1 MSRRLSFLWLAL
13 MLIAGAYLGQRVLE
27 GVHFRTDLMALLPQE
42 DQDPAIQHAND
53 TVSQALSRRVL
64 LMVGHKDRTQ
74 ARDAAQAIGKT
85 LADKGVLTLATT
97 TADPDRLKALG
108 AQYFPHRLSLLS
120 DSDRAA
126 LKDGKGNQIAERAL
140 AQVYGFFGGAD
151 AALLSR
157 DPFLLASSFFTSLPT
172 PFSKLKLDEG
182 LLSVQEQG
190 QNWVLLVG
198 ELTHPPYELETQET
212 LRAAL
217 DPALSNAKVAAPG
230 LEVLQLGAVFFAEAG
245 AKTAMDE
252 TSNLGT
258 LSLIGTILLVLVVFR
273 TALPL
278 LLSLLVLGIST
289 LAATSFSLLIFG
301 ELHVLTLVFGV
312 SLIGV
317 AVDYCLEYCTEVFS
331 PVPMPPRQRLE
342 RVFSG
347 ITLGMATTVIGYLML
362 LLAPF
367 PGLHQI
373 AVFSAA
379 GLIAA
384 WATVILWL
392 PSLDRLKVPRHRAQ
406 LLRAMDWVL
415 TPFPFQAHYRH
426 WLPILLVS
434 ILVAIP
440 GYLAFKTE
448 DDVRR
453 MQSISPDLAAQQ
465 ERIQR
470 LIGASGSQQFFL
482 VQAPDDET
490 ALRMEETLITRLQPL
505 VSAGNLGGFQAPSQF
520 VPSIARQTENRT
532 LVQTRLIA
540 PHLNDQKAALGLD
553 QPMEL
558 PFDAPPLMLKDVMA
572 GNTPLAALKA
582 LILSQGSVDVLHVV
596 TLDGVTA
603 PAAVRTAAT
612 GLTGVRFVD
621 PAGDFSDLL
630 GKYRNRAV
638 MLLGASALL
647 LLPLLAWRYGR
658 KGAIWVL
665 LPPVIAVCLT
675 PAVRAM
681 TGGVFTFFDA
691 MALILVLSCGVDYT
705 LFFAEV
711 PPDHRAVTM
720 VSVTLAAVTSMLS
733 FGLLAFSEVLAVR
746 SFGLSMLIGTI
757 ISFALAPLAV
767 AVTKRGAPL

>member
-1 MSRRLSFLWLAL
+1 MIRRLSVLWLAL
-13 MLIAGAYLGQRVLE
+13 MVIAGGYLGYRVLQ

-64 LMVGHKDRTQ
+64 LMVGHVDRDK
-74 ARDAAQAIGKT
+74 ARAAAGSIQTALTTGGDISFLSTAPDA
-85 LADKGVLTLATT
+85 
-97 TADPDRLKALG
+97 DRLKALG

-120 DSDRAA
+120 DADRAA
-126 LKDGKGNQIAERAL
+126 LKEGKGNLIAERAL
-140 AQVYGFFGGAD
+140 AQVFGFFGGAD
-151 AALLSR
+151 AALLAR
-157 DPFLLASSFFTSLPT
+157 DPFLLASSFFTSLPV

-182 LLSVQEQG
+182 LLSLQDG
-190 QNWVLLVG
+190 GRTWVLLVG
-198 ELTHPPYELETQET
+198 ELTHPPYELQTQET
-212 LRAAL
+212 LRATL
-217 DPALSNAKVAAPG
+217 DPAIDSALATAPD
-230 LEVLQLGAVFFAEAG
+230 LDILRLGAVFFAEAG

-252 TSNLGT
+252 TSTLGT
-258 LSLIGTILLVLVVFR
+258 LSLVGTILLVLVVFR

-278 LLSLLVLGIST
+278 ILSLLVLGIST
-289 LAATSFSLLIFG
+289 LAATSFSLLVFG

-331 PVPMPPRQRLE
+331 PVHQTPRERLE

-347 ITLGMATTVIGYLML
+347 VTLGMVTTVIGYLML

-373 AVFSAA
+373 AAFSAA

-384 WATVILWL
+384 WATVVLWL
-392 PSLDRLKVPRHRAQ
+392 PSLDRLRQPGHRAR
-406 LLRAMDWVL
+406 LLKMMDWVL
-415 TPFPFQAHYRH
+415 KPFPIQARYRH
-426 WLPILLVS
+426 LVPILTGA
-434 ILVAIP
+434 ILIGIP

-453 MQSISPDLAAQQ
+453 MQSLSPDLVSQQ
-465 ERIQR
+465 ERIQKM
-470 LIGASGSQQFFL
+470 IGASGGQQFFL

-490 ALRMEETLITRLQPL
+490 ALRREESLITRLTPM
-505 VSAGNLGGFQAPSQF
+505 VAAGALGGFQAPSQF
-520 VPSIARQTENRT
+520 VPSIARQIENRT
-532 LVQTRLIA
+532 LVQTKLIA
-540 PHLNDQKAALGLD
+540 PYLGEQKAALGLEQQLD
-553 QPMEL
+553 L
-558 PFDAPPLMLKDVMA
+558 PFDAPPLMLQTVLTADSA
-572 GNTPLAALKA
+572 LAALKT
-582 LILSQGSVDVLHVV
+582 LILSEGSEDVLHVV

-603 PAAVRTAAT
+603 PADLRAAAV
-612 GLTGVRFVD
+612 GLTGVRYVD

-630 GKYRNRAV
+630 GKYRNRA
-638 MLLGASALL
+638 MILLAASALL
-647 LLPLLAWRYGR
+647 LLPLLAWRYGL
-658 KGAIWVL
+658 KGALWVL
-665 LPPVIAVCLT
+665 LPPLVAVCLT

-681 TGGVFTFFDA
+681 SGGVFTFFDA

-767 AVTKRGAPL
+767 ATSKRRSL